1 MTSHAGW
8 RPAELLSSRYY
19 ISFVESLMHAKTTGR
34 HITFREAYLT
44 SDITLHMSLEDSF
57 GNVVS
62 GQLPSSKES
71 TS

>member
-1 MTSHAGW
+1 MQRLRGDI
-8 RPAELLSSRYY
+8 LFLGK
-19 ISFVESLMHAKTTGR
+19 V
-34 HITFREAYLT
+34 YLA